1 MESNI
6 VVGNLVLTPLKSQD
20 KLVGA
25 SSTRFLAQIFQ
36 ATSTLTI
43 ETLNVSSIF
52 DGFFLTLSF
61 EVLQICIFFNYALK
75 RKFLSFL

>member
-52 DGFFLTLSF
+52 DGFFWHFHSRYSKF
-61 EVLQICIFFNYALK
+61 VFFFNYALK